1 MIDLILIFNKQAL
14 NRLKTIIKI
23 LIKNLR
29 IIIGLRNYEEMI
41 INLRIYRWICACVDR
56 WICEPVDP
64 WIYFLLS
71 SCDAIHIRIE
81 ARVYDA
87 KCVISESMD

>member
-29 IIIGLRNYEEMI
+29 IIIGLRNYEEII
-41 INLRIYRWICACVDR
+41 INLRIYRWTCARVDR
-56 WICEPVDP
+56 WICESVDP

-71 SCDAIHIRIE
+71 SCDTIHIRIE
-81 ARVYDA
+81 AKVYDA